1 MTLLFLTIVLI
12 VRGPITYGNWVV
24 PRLVRDGSGGFF
36 IDESEYISSD
46 VYSLLFFS
54 FLKKENY
61 SFRYRIKG
69 VSQVTPLEIHLIVGT
84 PLP

>member
-1 MTLLFLTIVLI
+1 MMVLLFLTIVLI
-12 VRGPITYGNWVV
+12 IRGPITYGNWVV

-54 FLKKENY
+54 FLTKPNRKSPGSLAQGMNCVN
-61 SFRYRIKG
+61 SI
-69 VSQVTPLEIHLIVGT
+69 
-84 PLP
+84 